1 MHLKTKFT
9 EFESKYTSK
18 TFLFEFSETQIIL
31 TSNRVVFRSISN
43 IYMMEHF
50 CIIVRGFQISLF
62 SIKITWCLFKKIVYL
77 KPRTNLIGI
86 LVLKSIFPTQ
96 FLTNHYKKISKNR
109 ETRNKKM
116 FKLSSLHIPSRYFF
130 VQV

>member
-9 EFESKYTSK
+9 EFESKHTSK
-18 TFLFEFSETQIIL
+18 IIIIL

-43 IYMMEHF
+43 IYMMERF
-50 CIIVRGFQISLF
+50 CVIVRGFQISLF
-62 SIKITWCLFKKIVYL
+62 SIKITSCLFKKIVYL
-77 KPRTNLIGI
+77 KPRTNVIGI
-86 LVLKSIFPTQ
+86 LVLKSISPTQ

-109 ETRNKKM
+109 ETRNQKI

-130 VQV
+130 VQD